1 MLGIT
6 LLSLDA
12 AGGGPAHAQ
21 PLAPSAPRAP
31 SETRASFVGA
41 VPLAAGSVEV
51 GSVEAASVDTGA
63 PSMNAA
69 SKDAASLDPAVLDMA
84 LGALECARRSGS
96 AGERADKVL
105 SVIDFRLPSSTPRL
119 WVIDLDSGATL
130 FTERVSHGRN
140 TGEDA
145 ATAFSNIPGS
155 NQSSL
160 GLFRTGEIYV
170 GKHGRSMKLDGLEPG
185 FNDRARD
192 RAIVVHA
199 ASYCTG
205 EHVAQWGR
213 LGRSQGCPALD
224 PAVSDAVID
233 TIRDGTLLFAYYP
246 DPDWLSG
253 SSALRCEGAEDP
265 A

>member
-12 AGGGPAHAQ
+12 AGGAHAQ
-21 PLAPSAPRAP
+21 PLAVSEPRAP

-41 VPLAAGSVEV
+41 VPLEEG
-51 GSVEAASVDTGA
+51 SVDTGVPPITGPG
-63 PSMNAA
+63 PS

-233 TIRDGTLLFAYYP
+233 TIRDGTMLFAYYP

-253 SSALRCEGAEDP
+253 SSALRCEGARDP

>member
-1 MLGIT
+1 M
-6 LLSLDA
+6 A
-12 AGGGPAHAQ
+12 APARAA
-21 PLAPSAPRAP
+21 APAPVAR
-31 SETRASFVGA
+31 THASFVGA
-41 VPLAAGSVEV
+41 VPLEL
-51 GSVEAASVDTGA
+51 ASVPPTAGTTANLDLAG
-63 PSMNAA
+63 
-69 SKDAASLDPAVLDMA
+69 LDPAVLDLA
-84 LGALECARRSGS
+84 LGALACARQ
-96 AGERADKVL
+96 AGTAGDRADHVL
-105 SVIDFRLPSSTPRL
+105 SVIDFRLPSTAPRL
-119 WVIDLDSGATL
+119 WVIDLDSGAAL

-145 ATAFSNIPGS
+145 AVSFSNIPGS

-170 GKHGRSMKLDGLEPG
+170 GKHGRSMKLDGLEVG

-199 ASYCTG
+199 ASYCTAG
-205 EHVAQWGR
+205 HVAQWGR

-253 SSALRCEGAEDP
+253 SAALRCDAGRDP